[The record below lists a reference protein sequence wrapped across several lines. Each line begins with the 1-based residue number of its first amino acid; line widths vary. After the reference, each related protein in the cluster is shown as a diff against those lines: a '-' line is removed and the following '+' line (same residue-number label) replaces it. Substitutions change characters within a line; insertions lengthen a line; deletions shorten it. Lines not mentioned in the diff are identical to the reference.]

1 MQYIVIEIQTNNDG
15 TVGNIVQSYADKNQA
30 ESRFHTI
37 LAAAAVSTLPVHAA
51 ALLTNEG
58 VQLGCM
64 YYKHEQADE

>member
-1 MQYIVIEIQTNNDG
+1 MQYIVIEIQTDANG
-15 TVGNIVQSYADKNQA
+15 TVGNIVEAFRDKNQA

-37 LAAAAVSTLPVHAA
+37 LAAAAVSTVPVHAA